1 MGTYSFMDVTASLVG
16 PTGVIDLGAGS
27 ANGDTGIKVEMATTK
42 NTMTVGIDGEVMHN
56 LSPAKNGSITVTL
69 MKTSPVNKKL
79 MQAYNAQTLSSSL
92 WGKNTIVVRNTA
104 SGDLVSASSVA
115 FSQLPANSNGKD
127 AGTMDWKF
135 DCGKIDQLLGEF

>member
-27 ANGDTGIKVEMATTK
+27 ANGDAGIKVEMAGPK

-56 LSPAKNGSITVTL
+56 LSPAKNGAITVTL

-79 MQAYNAQTLSSSL
+79 MQAYNAQTLSSAL
-92 WGKNTIVVRNTA
+92 WGKNTIVVRNTS

-135 DCGKIDQLLGEF
+135 DCGKIDQQLGEF